1 MKFLQ
6 KQAISLLLATSV
18 IALSPLAASAHDE
31 VVGTNP
37 GDGKTVDAGNLKVS
51 VTFNED
57 IMKNPDLAGETIEVT
72 DALGD
77 QITLT
82 GTCLAVD
89 GPTLSAPMVFSANGD
104 YTVNWR
110 SVSNDG
116 HPNEGT
122 FGFTVANATESTD
135 QSKTVGMGPALGG
148 ACNATYSAVDRAIDA
163 TATPM
168 AISAPAPSPSASAAT
183 DPFIANLPYLG
194 AGLILVVLGG
204 LAGPVVQ
211 KMRQR
216 RATMKAELKKL
227 HDEEQ

>member
-1 MKFLQ
+1 MKL
-6 KQAISLLLATSV
+6 KHKHGLIALLASSLV
-18 IALSPLAASAHDE
+18 IISPLAANAHDE
-31 VVGTNP
+31 VLGTSP
-37 GDGKTVDAGNLKVS
+37 TADSTVSAGNVKVS

-57 IMKNPDLAGETIEVT
+57 IMQSADLAGEAIEVT

-89 GPTLSAPMVFSANGD
+89 GATLSAPMVFTANGD

-116 HPNEGT
+116 HPSEGS
-122 FGFTVANATESTD
+122 FAFTVENATESTD
-135 QSKTVGMGPALGG
+135 AGTNVAMSPALGG
-148 ACNATYSAVDRAIDA
+148 SCNATYSAVDRAIDV

-168 AISAPAPSPSASAAT
+168 AISISAPAPSATPAA
-183 DPFIANLPYLG
+183 DPFVTNLPYLG

-204 LAGPVVQ
+204 IAGPVIQ
-211 KMRQR
+211 KVRQR
-216 RATMKAELKKL
+216 RAAVKAELKKL
-227 HDEEQ
+227 QEEE

>member
-1 MKFLQ
+1 MKL
-6 KQAISLLLATSV
+6 KHKHGLIALLASSLV
-18 IALSPLAASAHDE
+18 IISPLAANAHDE
-31 VVGTNP
+31 VLGTSP
-37 GDGKTVDAGNLKVS
+37 TADSTVSAGNVKVS

-57 IMKNPDLAGETIEVT
+57 IMQSADLAGEAIEVT

-89 GPTLSAPMVFSANGD
+89 GATLSAPMVFTANGD

-116 HPNEGT
+116 HPSEGS
-122 FGFTVANATESTD
+122 FAFTVENATESTD
-135 QSKTVGMGPALGG
+135 GNTTLGMGPVLGG
-148 ACNATYSAVDRAIDA
+148 SCSPVYSAVDRAIDT

-168 AISAPAPSPSASAAT
+168 VISAPAPSATPAA
-183 DPFIANLPYLG
+183 DPFITNLPYLG

-204 LAGPVVQ
+204 VAGPLVQ
-211 KMRQR
+211 KIRQR
-216 RATMKAELKKL
+216 RAAVKAELKKL
-227 HDEEQ
+227 QDEE

>member
-6 KQAISLLLATSV
+6 KQAFALLLAASV

-31 VVGTNP
+31 VVGTTP
-37 GDGKTVDAGNLKVS
+37 GDGKTVDAGKVNVS

-57 IMKNPDLAGETIEVT
+57 IMKSADLAGEAIEVT

-89 GPTLSAPMVFSANGD
+89 GATLTAPMVFTANGD

-122 FGFTVANATESTD
+122 FGFTVANATESGDANT
-135 QSKTVGMGPALGG
+135 TVGMGPVLGG
-148 ACNATYSAVDRAIDA
+148 SCSPVYSAVDRAADT

-168 AISAPAPSPSASAAT
+168 VISAPAPSPSAT
-183 DPFIANLPYLG
+183 PDPFITNLPYLG

-204 LAGPVVQ
+204 LAGPIVQ
-211 KMRQR
+211 KLRQR

-227 HDEEQ
+227 QDEDQ